1 MFGFKKKSYG
11 SMLIEK
17 LGFED
22 ASIALYSFVLSKFNT
37 EDNLIFVAQL
47 AQFVRE
53 EFDAASQGNDYSRS
67 FVRNICSNSNWYKG
81 AMGEESEYPID
92 GHEGPQQAILNII
105 LPMINEDAELAV
117 KLRCHIVEMI
127 YEDYQILMSHQA
139 NSPMSAIAL
148 ANVKKRSDRLQYL
161 VQNGLLN
168 VQS

>member
-1 MFGFKKKSYG
+1 
-11 SMLIEK
+11 
-17 LGFED
+17 
-22 ASIALYSFVLSKFNT
+22 
-37 EDNLIFVAQL
+37 
-47 AQFVRE
+47 
-53 EFDAASQGNDYSRS
+53 
-67 FVRNICSNSNWYKG
+67 
-81 AMGEESEYPID
+81 
-92 GHEGPQQAILNII
+92 
-105 LPMINEDAELAV
+105 MINEDAELAV